1 MFLPSPIMSHRAHAP
16 ILQARLAISL
26 AWVAGYT
33 NTIAVLVC
41 GHVASH
47 VTGHA
52 GQLGQ
57 AATEGDWELLRFVA
71 AVLAA
76 FFLGAVLSA
85 CATEFARWRGLRS
98 IYVAPAALEILLL
111 VVFAN
116 LVRLHDPA
124 QLESGAMLWW
134 MVIVASVAMGLQN
147 ATITRIS
154 GGVVRT
160 THLTGVLTD
169 LGLESVQQAM
179 RRLARPGEA
188 SAGPADRPMGAPAP
202 ERAAPDPRRRLLL
215 LASIFG
221 AFVLGS
227 GCAALGFARAAH
239 WSMVPPV
246 LLLVW
251 ILVADLRTP
260 IAEIDAR
267 RVERW

>member
-1 MFLPSPIMSHRAHAP
+1 MSPRAHSP

-85 CATEFARWRGLRS
+85 CATEFARWKGLRS

-179 RRLARPGEA
+179 GRLARPGGTA
-188 SAGPADRPMGAPAP
+188 ADTVDSSAHS
-202 ERAAPDPRRRLLL
+202 PDPGHVAAKPRWRLLL

-221 AFVLGS
+221 AFILGS
-227 GCAALGFARAAH
+227 GCAAFGFARAAH

-246 LLLVW
+246 LLLGW
-251 ILVADLRTP
+251 ILIADLRTP

-267 RVERW
+267 RFERW